1 MSGYSKLDCGIVDSS
16 LWEMP
21 HEYLR
26 VWIAMLS
33 KTDATGYVRVSPPA
47 MARLC
52 HLNRE
57 EFDTIIEAYCAPDP
71 ESRTEDHE
79 GRRLAKVEGG
89 WQILNYVN
97 YREGL
102 KQPDSSAGRM
112 RKLREKKKCDGFAV
126 TVTVGDAYAEAEA
139 EAEAEAKSKYKENTP
154 PTPQGGSRVV
164 IDPDSPAG
172 ELLASIGKKRQS
184 PKDTPPKLP
193 DTTPEEPSQGD
204 RFMPNGD
211 MVTADG
217 TVIPRQVAWDNAFS
231 GFWERY
237 PKQRR
242 KGRGAAEKSWHKL
255 CGDKELYDSI
265 VWALECQCDQPSWTK
280 DNGQY
285 VPLPA
290 TWLNQKRWEDE
301 VEDIQPEDF
310 TSIGGSRECTYEEAD
325 RILRECGLRK

>member
-71 ESRTEDHE
+71 ESRTEDYE

-89 WQILNYVN
+89 WQILNYLK

-112 RKLREKKKCDGFAV
+112 RKFREKRKCDGSTV
-126 TVTVGDAYAEAEA
+126 TVTVGDGYAEAEA
-139 EAEAEAKSKYKENTP
+139 KADANAKKENPKKDSCSEPESKPSDSKPADPVVGEFPISGEPNIWYLKKSKMQEWTKVYGQQCDVRSELIKAKQWLIDNPVRRKTTKGMTRFLNTWL
-154 PTPQGGSRVV
+154 QNAINSNRAAL
-164 IDPDSPAG
+164 PAG
-172 ELLASIGKKRQS
+172 VTRPE
-184 PKDTPPKLP
+184 
-193 DTTPEEPSQGD
+193 TPED
-204 RFMPNGD
+204 
-211 MVTADG
+211 V
-217 TVIPRQVAWDNAFS
+217 
-231 GFWERY
+231 
-237 PKQRR
+237 QRR
-242 KGRGAAEKSWHKL
+242 L
-255 CGDKELYDSI
+255 
-265 VWALECQCDQPSWTK
+265 
-280 DNGQY
+280 
-285 VPLPA
+285 
-290 TWLNQKRWEDE
+290 
-301 VEDIQPEDF
+301 
-310 TSIGGSRECTYEEAD
+310 
-325 RILRECGLRK
+325 GLRT

>member
-1 MSGYSKLDCGIVDSS
+1 
-16 LWEMP
+16 MP

-172 ELLASIGKKRQS
+172 ELLAS
-184 PKDTPPKLP
+184 
-193 DTTPEEPSQGD
+193 
-204 RFMPNGD
+204 
-211 MVTADG
+211 
-217 TVIPRQVAWDNAFS
+217 
-231 GFWERY
+231 
-237 PKQRR
+237 
-242 KGRGAAEKSWHKL
+242 
-255 CGDKELYDSI
+255 
-265 VWALECQCDQPSWTK
+265 
-280 DNGQY
+280 
-285 VPLPA
+285 
-290 TWLNQKRWEDE
+290 QKRWEDE